1 MFGAFSVEKR
11 EKYNI
16 MECHLVW
23 KPANILPFRRQEKS
37 RNDGC
42 LNVRC
47 ALSLAHCFNVTFL
60 KINLAP
66 FLQEEA
72 LNDNAT
78 NNYKLINFG
87 YLRIKPKQQNR
98 NVT

>member
-1 MFGAFSVEKR
+1 MEKR

-23 KPANILPFRRQEKS
+23 KPANRLPFRRQEKS

-42 LNVRC
+42 LKVRC
-47 ALSLAHCFNVTFL
+47 ALSLPHCFNVTFL
-60 KINLAP
+60 KNQSCPLFARHVM
-66 FLQEEA
+66 
-72 LNDNAT
+72 

-87 YLRIKPKQQNR
+87 YLRD
-98 NVT
+98 